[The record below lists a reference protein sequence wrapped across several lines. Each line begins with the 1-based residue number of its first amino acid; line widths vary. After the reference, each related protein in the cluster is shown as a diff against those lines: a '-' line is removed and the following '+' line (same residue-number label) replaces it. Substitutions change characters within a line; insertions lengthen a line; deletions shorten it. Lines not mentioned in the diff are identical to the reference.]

1 MNWDQI
7 SALIRQVVPFL
18 GGFAVARGY
27 ITADQLT
34 GIVGAIIAV
43 GGVVWSLFV
52 NRPAS
57 IAASAQALPGVTVVT
72 TPAADPSVVKAVDA
86 AKAAG

>member
-34 GIVGAIIAV
+34 GIVGAVIAV
-43 GGVVWSLFV
+43 GGVIWSLV
-52 NRPAS
+52 ANRPAS
-57 IAASAQALPGVTVVT
+57 IAASAQALPGVTVTT
-72 TPAADPSVVKAVDA
+72 TPAAGPAVQQA
-86 AKAAG
+86 VATAKAAG